1 MFIKPLRK
9 LPRMVVYII
18 IGAVLGALGGWL
30 FR

>member
-9 LPRMVVYII
+9 LPRMAVYII
-18 IGAVLGALGGWL
+18 IGAILDALGGWL

>member
-9 LPRMVVYII
+9 LPHVVVYII